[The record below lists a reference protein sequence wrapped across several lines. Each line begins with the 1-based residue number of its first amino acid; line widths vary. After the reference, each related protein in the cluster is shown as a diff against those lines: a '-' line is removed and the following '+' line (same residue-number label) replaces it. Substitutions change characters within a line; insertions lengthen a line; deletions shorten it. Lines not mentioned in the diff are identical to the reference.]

1 MLFFGDFPKRKE
13 LNTYF
18 SFRTYRKEVQM
29 ELTKIKSVM
38 KKYSEA
44 WENQDIDLILD
55 CFTKNGIYQ
64 ESPLT
69 KPYREHKKIKKSLKK

>member
-1 MLFFGDFPKRKE
+1 
-13 LNTYF
+13 
-18 SFRTYRKEVQM
+18 M

>member
-1 MLFFGDFPKRKE
+1 LLVLNKVSIFAAQNLSKRNISDCVPK
-13 LNTYF
+13 N
-18 SFRTYRKEVQM
+18 V
-29 ELTKIKSVM
+29 
-38 KKYSEA
+38 
-44 WENQDIDLILD
+44 DLILD